1 MFMPQK
7 MEVLNPYGEY
17 GARFRKLMPPDIPK
31 EFYKSYGNTW
41 VDLVN
46 AWFFSGLPKE
56 TEFIPVEGIDGN
68 DALRHIKSIMKSWE
82 PQHEDKTAACAYL
95 LSIWFKEINI
105 PEKSTQE
112 GSENNGKKN

>member
-1 MFMPQK
+1 MFKPLK
-7 MEVLNPYGEY
+7 LEILNPFGEY
-17 GARFRKLMPPDIPK
+17 GDKFKQLMPPDIPRA
-31 EFYKSYGNTW
+31 FYRDEQPWCGI
-41 VDLVN
+41 VN

-112 GSENNGKKN
+112 G